1 LSTYAYRAHSHE
13 YVNEHKER
21 DDHNTLREEQ
31 VKQIETTNKGNSRQV
46 RENES
51 SEDLNLSSKNV
62 STEKGIIISANE
74 DEKEKIENH
83 KAEKNSFLFYVKYKN
98 TLKPNEWL
106 KKIQVDRA
114 LIDTYINTLPNR
126 SLKKMNPLDFQ

>member
-1 LSTYAYRAHSHE
+1 MEIADKIERTRVQKISTY
-13 YVNEHKER
+13 
-21 DDHNTLREEQ
+21 Q
-31 VKQIETTNKGNSRQV
+31 
-46 RENES
+46 
-51 SEDLNLSSKNV
+51 
-62 STEKGIIISANE
+62 GIIISAND
-74 DEKEKIENH
+74 DEIEKIVNH